1 MSLRSPKGSESQ
13 SSHDMGK
20 GPVGINWAHSLVK
33 TLVKS
38 LDYISHPQGL
48 CGKGFMETLKKAGQ
62 LLLMRRLKKREKPAD
77 VMDISA
83 CSYVWETTSLLPLSI
98 LHLRK

>member
-1 MSLRSPKGSESQ
+1 
-13 SSHDMGK
+13 MGK

-77 VMDISA
+77 AHRGEMEGPFSH
-83 CSYVWETTSLLPLSI
+83 LPMNCLSPI
-98 LHLRK
+98 KVP